1 MTVKAFVL
9 VEAGV
14 EKSKEVVEALEKVK
28 GVKSV
33 DAVTGPYDF
42 IVVVEEADVNSI
54 GSVVT
59 KGIHSVAGISRT
71 ITCIAIKLT

>member
-1 MTVKAFVL
+1 MAVKAFVL
-9 VEAGV
+9 IEAGV
-14 EKSKEVVEALEKVK
+14 EKTREVAEALGKVK

-42 IVVVEEADVNSI
+42 VAVVEEADVDSI

-59 KGIHSVAGISRT
+59 TGIHSIAGISRT
-71 ITCIAIKLT
+71 ITCIAIKAT